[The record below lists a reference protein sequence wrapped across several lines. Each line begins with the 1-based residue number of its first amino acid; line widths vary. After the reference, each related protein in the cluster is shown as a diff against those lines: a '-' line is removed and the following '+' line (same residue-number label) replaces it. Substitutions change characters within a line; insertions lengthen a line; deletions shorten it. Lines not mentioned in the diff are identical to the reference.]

1 MPTVRECCHF
11 MSSFDICIGGSL
23 ANPPTPPPTL
33 YLFEQKEK
41 LRCREERRHNPG
53 GCVHVPSELRGNS
66 QVCALLPR
74 SMHEGW
80 LLKEQ
85 TSAAGGWVAH
95 RPSCGRISYITDC
108 PLKTLLW
115 MPTIQMSWSVHIK
128 QKKSLTQKNYRYT
141 IKCERLVLFSSPSSL
156 PQISWNCSSLEMWE
170 GMVSQRYNTA
180 MSFWSPNLTSVLWY
194 TAGHHFQ
201 LDEIEFLQHRIG
213 FVFVLQK
220 KKTEQAIMVSA
231 QRKGRFDKAS
241 VIREEKKL
249 LLSCKCPRPVQTSQ

>member
-11 MSSFDICIGGSL
+11 MSSFDICIGGGL

-53 GCVHVPSELRGNS
+53 ACVHVPSELRGNS

-85 TSAAGGWVAH
+85 TSAAGGWVAC

-115 MPTIQMSWSVHIK
+115 MPTIQRAGQCTLSRK
-128 QKKSLTQKNYRYT
+128 RAKNLHRRT
-141 IKCERLVLFSSPSSL
+141 TGTLLNVKDLSS
-156 PQISWNCSSLEMWE
+156 
-170 GMVSQRYNTA
+170 
-180 MSFWSPNLTSVLWY
+180 F
-194 TAGHHFQ
+194 
-201 LDEIEFLQHRIG
+201 
-213 FVFVLQK
+213 
-220 KKTEQAIMVSA
+220 
-231 QRKGRFDKAS
+231 
-241 VIREEKKL
+241 L
-249 LLSCKCPRPVQTSQ
+249 LLPPCPKYHETVVA